1 MKNHLYITILFL
13 LLFYNEANIKITNFG
28 EGICSS
34 SLNIFDIEAESE
46 EFHEKDFNI
55 SFNIKGENNDYL
67 VLCSIEGKGNDIEE
81 NETNNVENTETSET
95 HTYDTN
101 TNDIET
107 NDIEPS
113 ETNTEKNETLTT
125 DTIEKDT
132 ETNEINPTDIEKNE
146 TNVTD
151 LETND
156 SETNEIN
163 PTDIVKND
171 TNITDIETND
181 SNETNHISLIYRL
194 RYLEKKNYKGKCE
207 IKNVK
212 ESEEISNDN
221 IVRNPNVE
229 FVDNFKINLI
239 KCSKDENIL
248 ISFRQLC
255 GFKYLNE
262 MIIFIFYGMI
272 PKNIKKGHQILMDV
286 NLIKNG
292 TEEPETDTKTAICIL
307 QEDVN
312 GESNPKQGN
321 FSCTIQNIINKIYY
335 TFVFKSSENLERIP
349 EDKILLNPYLTDKY
363 IALGKI
369 IDRSTNI
376 KNAPIFNSTF
386 INYSSCND
394 NGKFGI
400 VGALL
405 SDLNYDINFP
415 LTLSNPKNVTATC
428 FISSGKMNDTK
439 TIECQTNNRINNEKI
454 IIAQNTILDID
465 KSELL
470 SINKIESS
478 TAATCSNGK
487 IAYIIKKIEKPI
499 LISFRQLNQFVPS
512 NKGASFNFI
521 GISNSTLPEDSKI
534 KMLVYV
540 IYNGIK
546 TQKEITCN
554 LISFKSFNI
563 RNLNYGQAEY
573 KCEVEYSNK
582 PEDIEIISSDEILG
596 INDDLED
603 FQKSPN
609 KTDIKIIETKNEPN
623 LGKVLN
629 YSEITY
635 GFPPMLEISNIDVKN
650 ADKGKIK
657 VTGKFNKKIDK
668 KFDFKIP
675 LSYPLSS
682 LKCKAPKTQENKVI
696 TMKCKIQKQINNVDY
711 ILIEPKILR
720 KKYQEVI
727 FVDKFNGTLSEM
739 NWTNYNDLQ
748 KEDEKYSLP
757 YTFIKTNNFIPYNKG
772 FFFRLFLYALNTK
785 RFEET
790 PTIPITFH
798 YKKKSNNL
806 RNLEESEEE
815 EEQIECL
822 LNYTEERVGIYNCTD
837 GKLNINDLD
846 LEEEPYLDSNDFSG
860 SNPDNSN
867 PIGNNDTNSSI
878 PTIYE
883 FNTEN
888 IDSNGCENKGEFSIT
903 GKLDE
908 NSIFEKIKNIEVYY
922 SNPPDSKGICN
933 ITSLSKIECHNQDD
947 FEEEFLRINNQ
958 PLGSFSSETI
968 ILKQINSTETL
979 SCAISSKSLD
989 LEIAEPIVGNT
1000 TNTTDGI
1007 NNYYIKKDPS
1017 RGLTGGAIAA
1027 IVIISAL
1034 TVIGVGV
1041 LAVLIKNGV
1050 IGSPKPEYY
1059 SKAIPQLS
1067 RSSGVIV

>member
-1 MKNHLYITILFL
+1 MKHFLYILALLFL
-13 LLFYNEANIKITNFG
+13 LQFSNQTNITITNSSKG
-28 EGICSS
+28 ECDSDS
-34 SLNIFDIEAESE
+34 ELYTFDIDAESE
-46 EFHEKDFNI
+46 EFYENDFNI
-55 SFNIKGENNDYL
+55 SFNITGKNYNYS
-67 VLCSIEGKGNDIEE
+67 VLCLIEGNDAEQNNKNDSIINETEINDII
-81 NETNNVENTETSET
+81 T
-95 HTYDTN
+95 
-101 TNDIET
+101 
-107 NDIEPS
+107 
-113 ETNTEKNETLTT
+113 
-125 DTIEKDT
+125 
-132 ETNEINPTDIEKNE
+132 
-146 TNVTD
+146 
-151 LETND
+151 
-156 SETNEIN
+156 
-163 PTDIVKND
+163 ND
-171 TNITDIETND
+171 TNESDN
-181 SNETNHISLIYRL
+181 ISLIYRL
-194 RYLEKKNYKGKCE
+194 RYLEKKNYKGQCE

-212 ESEEISNDN
+212 ENEEISKGT
-221 IVRNPNVE
+221 IVPNSDVE
-229 FVDNFKINLI
+229 FGDNFKIDLT

-255 GFKYLNE
+255 GFKYLDE

-272 PKNIKKGHQILMDV
+272 PKKIRKGHQILMDV

-292 TEEPETDTKTAICIL
+292 TEDPADTKTAICIL
-307 QEDVN
+307 NEDVN
-312 GESNPKQGN
+312 GESSPQQGN
-321 FSCTIQNIINKIYY
+321 FSCKIENITNKDYY

-349 EDKILLNPYLTDKY
+349 EEDKILLNPYLTDKY

-376 KNAPIFNSTF
+376 EIAPIFNSTS
-386 INYSSCND
+386 INDSSCND
-394 NGKFGI
+394 TGKFGI
-400 VGALL
+400 VGTLL

-415 LTLSNPKNVTATC
+415 LTLYNPKKVTATC

-478 TAATCSNGK
+478 TTATCSNGK
-487 IAYIIKKIEKPI
+487 ISYIIKKIEKPI

-512 NKGASFNFI
+512 NRGASFNFI

-554 LISFKSFNI
+554 LISFKSFNF

-883 FNTEN
+883 FNPEN

-958 PLGSFSSETI
+958 PLGSVSSETI